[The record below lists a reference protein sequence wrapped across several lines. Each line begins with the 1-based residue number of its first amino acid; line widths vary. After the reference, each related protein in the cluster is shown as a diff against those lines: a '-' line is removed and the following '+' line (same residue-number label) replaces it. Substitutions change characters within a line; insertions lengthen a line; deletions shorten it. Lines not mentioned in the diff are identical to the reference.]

1 MNDKDKTRIIRPLR
15 DLQVPDLPQR
25 RDPDPNKTKP
35 VDAGLRSGTPPPLPS
50 ADSGKTELVR
60 PGGRK
65 PAEKPD
71 YHPLSPAAEGQDQRK
86 NEDPIVGWLVVVK
99 GPGWGN
105 AVRLGYQ
112 MNSIGRD
119 PDQRV
124 CLNFGDSTISRKS
137 HAKVSYD
144 PRSRKF
150 MITTGDGIN
159 LIYVRGEN
167 LLAPTE
173 IKTGDRI
180 QLGATE
186 LMLVALC
193 GESFDWYNN
202 P

>member
-1 MNDKDKTRIIRPLR
+1 
-15 DLQVPDLPQR
+15 
-25 RDPDPNKTKP
+25 
-35 VDAGLRSGTPPPLPS
+35 
-50 ADSGKTELVR
+50 
-60 PGGRK
+60 
-65 PAEKPD
+65 
-71 YHPLSPAAEGQDQRK
+71 
-86 NEDPIVGWLVVVK
+86 VGWLVVVK